1 MTVNILVVDDH
12 SVVRQGVRQILE
24 DVPHLNIT
32 GEAATGSE
40 ALAKMRQTTFDIVL
54 LDISLP
60 QQNGLEVLKQ
70 MLQIDATLKI
80 LILSMHPEK
89 QYAIR
94 ALKAGAHGYLMKDS
108 APTELIAALD
118 TIARGQKYVT
128 HSLAEQLVAEISGT
142 AQPEP
147 HKTLSDRELQV
158 MLLLAKGHSITEIGE
173 ALALSAKTVSTYRSR
188 ILTKLNLNNTAEII
202 RYAIQNSLVD

>member
-1 MTVNILVVDDH
+1 MTINILVVDDH

-24 DVPHLNIT
+24 DVPHLCIA

-40 ALAKMRQTTFDIVL
+40 ALAQLRSSSYDIVL
-54 LDISLP
+54 LDISLR

-70 MLQIDATLKI
+70 ILQINATIKV

-94 ALKAGAHGYLMKDS
+94 ALKAGAAGYLMKDS
-108 APTELIAALD
+108 APTELILALE
-118 TIARGQKYVT
+118 TIAQGQKFVT
-128 HSLAEQLVAEISGT
+128 HSLAEQLVAEISGA

-158 MLLLAKGHSITEIGE
+158 MLLLAKGQTISEIAN
-173 ALALSAKTVSTYRSR
+173 ALALSAKTVSTYRTR
-188 ILTKLNLNNTAEII
+188 LLKKLNLTNTAEII
-202 RYAIQNSLVD
+202 RYAFQNNLVE